1 MFAVQTSFYGQ
12 WSTKAH
18 RRNSDSARRR
28 AIKLLQECVAR
39 RGDTSSVRVVK
50 APKPVCVRFN

>member
-1 MFAVQTSFYGQ
+1 MYQVQTQFFGQ

-18 RRNSDSARRR
+18 RNNQAAARKR

-39 RGDTSSVRVVK
+39 RGDTRSVRVVQ
-50 APKPVCVRFN
+50 VSR